1 MAGETFSGL
10 NAWSGPLVSD
20 MVGKAAALSN
30 VPYQAYS
37 GPLAAG
43 ASPLQNQ
50 AFSGLAGLAVP
61 DSVMQAGSN
70 INNVA
75 NQMQGMSYAPQGATN
90 QFTATDPY
98 QRQEVANQFAAT
110 APYATQAVTNQFTA
124 TDPYQN
130 QTFANQAFNTD
141 TISQYMNPYL
151 QGALQPQIDEAR
163 RQAEITRMQDAS
175 RLTSAGAYGGS
186 RQAIMESEL
195 NRNLL
200 SNLSN
205 ITGQGYNTAYNNALS
220 QFNTMNEAERAAAQM
235 NMTDRQFASNQ
246 ALQNAQNLAQYGQA
260 AQSMNQADRQF
271 GATYGLQNAQ
281 NLAQYGQAAAQMNQA
296 DRQFGSTQALQN
308 AQNLAQYGQAAQSMN
323 QADRQFGSTFGLNA
337 LQSAGGMYGQA
348 AAQGLAG
355 LEAQKGVTAAQLAGG
370 AQDRAIR
377 QSQYD
382 AALAQY
388 EQERLQPYEQ
398 INFLSSILAGLPP
411 QALLANET
419 PNWTTFT
426 ALPTASQ
433 AGMKAGGIV
442 SLTENYR

>member
-1 MAGETFSGL
+1 
-10 NAWSGPLVSD
+10 
-20 MVGKAAALSN
+20 
-30 VPYQAYS
+30 
-37 GPLAAG
+37 
-43 ASPLQNQ
+43 
-50 AFSGLAGLAVP
+50 
-61 DSVMQAGSN
+61 MQAGSN

-98 QRQEVANQFAAT
+98 Q
-110 APYATQAVTNQFTA
+110 
-124 TDPYQN
+124 N
-130 QTFANQAFNTD
+130 QTFANQAFSQD
-141 TISQYMNPYL
+141 SISQYMNPYL

-200 SNLSN
+200 SNLAN
-205 ITGQGYNTAYNNALS
+205 ITGQGYNTAYNNAVN
-220 QFNTMNEAERAAAQM
+220 QFNTMNEAERAAAQI
-235 NMTDRQFASNQ
+235 
-246 ALQNAQNLAQYGQA
+246 
-260 AQSMNQADRQF
+260 
-271 GATYGLQNAQ
+271 
-281 NLAQYGQAAAQMNQA
+281 NQA

-348 AAQGLAG
+348 ATQGLTG
-355 LEAQKGVTAAQLAGG
+355 LEAQKGVAAAQLAGG